1 MPVPWA
7 ALGGSATSVS
17 RPAPSVR
24 GRRWAGGPSPGSQH
38 AMPPT
43 VPAQRC
49 FTGSGTEYRGVAS
62 TAASGLSCLAW
73 NSDLLYQEL
82 HVDSVDA
89 AALLGLGP
97 HAYCRSALAQPAPGR
112 LLRGGQGRPG
122 GRPPSLAGPGLLTPL
137 PGWGKPGQGSGP
149 QGPRPPCPPAG
160 PAPSLCEGPYH
171 SPHLPPPPRNPDQDE
186 KPWCYV
192 LKDQAL
198 SWEYCRLAPCGA
210 CSWWPTSRRGRSAA
224 PCGPP
229 HPRPVPSLENL
240 CPSERR
246 GG

>member
-1 MPVPWA
+1 MWPARRPRASAAWPGTPTCCTRSCTWTRWTPQPCSAWA
-7 ALGGSATSVS
+7 PT
-17 RPAPSVR
+17 PT
-24 GRRWAGGPSPGSQH
+24 AGQHWPGPPQ
-38 AMPPT
+38 
-43 VPAQRC
+43 
-49 FTGSGTEYRGVAS
+49 
-62 TAASGLSCLAW
+62 AASFGA
-73 NSDLLYQEL
+73 
-82 HVDSVDA
+82 
-89 AALLGLGP
+89 
-97 HAYCRSALAQPAPGR
+97 GR
-112 LLRGGQGRPG
+112 VGPG

-171 SPHLPPPPRNPDQDE
+171 SLHLPPPPRNPDQDE